1 MDKNCI
7 NDEQKGNESLW
18 NKDFWKQQEVA
29 DYFRV
34 TSNTIKN
41 WRQRGLLSYFQA
53 PGSTR
58 KQYFRDE
65 VRSFIRTNSVMRVI
79 DISKSQRKQNK
90 EKPVK
95 SNHLH
100 REDWRI

>member
-1 MDKNCI
+1 MEKSFI
-7 NDEQKGNESLW
+7 NDEQKGSESLW
-18 NKDFWKQQEVA
+18 NKELWIQQEVA
-29 DYFRV
+29 DYFGV

-41 WRQRGLLSYFQA
+41 WRERGLLSYFQA

-65 VRSFIRTNSVMRVI
+65 IRNFIKTNSVIIVI
-79 DISKSQRKQNK
+79 DSGKSQTKQNK

-95 SNHLH
+95 SNNLH
-100 REDWRI
+100 NEEWRI